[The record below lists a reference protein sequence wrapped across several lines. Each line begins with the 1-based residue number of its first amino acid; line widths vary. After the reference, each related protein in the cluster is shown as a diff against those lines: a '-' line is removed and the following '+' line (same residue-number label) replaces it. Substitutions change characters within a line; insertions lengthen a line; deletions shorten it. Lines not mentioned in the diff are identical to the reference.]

1 MLYHFGSIV
10 LLLHCYILK
19 IILSLIVMLLF
30 CYSMVVMLLYGYNLI
45 VMLLYGYSLIVMLL
59 YRYSLIDQSR
69 GGCGIEA
76 LTGVHYGSV
85 TTGVVGTYRWQYKCS
100 GNDLLLA
107 KHVALTGSTGWVWLL
122 ICQQQLYDHTVC
134 FEIPLVNLLARLWAL
149 R

>member
-1 MLYHFGSIV
+1 MLVY
-10 LLLHCYILK
+10 CYI
-19 IILSLIVMLLF
+19 
-30 CYSMVVMLLYGYNLI
+30 VV

-59 YRYSLIDQSR
+59 YGYSLIDQSR

-107 KHVALTGSTGWVWLL
+107 KHVALTGSTG
-122 ICQQQLYDHTVC
+122 
-134 FEIPLVNLLARLWAL
+134 LV
-149 R
+149 